1 MQSAD
6 VGVLLRFPYL
16 VWLLFT
22 LFFYFVIVCSFFLPR
37 LYRRYNV
44 SQLCWQYLILF
55 YWICMFSVYVSV
67 IFFSSPPVWSSRL
80 CCLPASGFS
89 FYFSCCSPVG
99 ECLTDW
105 LAGWLNEYEYEYE
118 YQCECVAAFH
128 QQRCLLCECQGGLLA
143 KSQQQQQER
152 SRTALASAAAAAA
165 RQRQGQY
172 NKTHTAPAVAATATN
187 SKSKTKQKKKS
198 KEKNCHANDSRLQRA
213 IVYRVCVLLLLL
225 FLLPA
230 HYHLFTLLFI
240 ACSLARTPS
249 ERSYI
254 AG

>member
-1 MQSAD
+1 MAIFDFILLNLYVFRLCFCYFLLQS
-6 VGVLLRFPYL
+6 G
-16 VWLLFT
+16 
-22 LFFYFVIVCSFFLPR
+22 
-37 LYRRYNV
+37 
-44 SQLCWQYLILF
+44 
-55 YWICMFSVYVSV
+55 
-67 IFFSSPPVWSSRL
+67 PPVWSSRL

-105 LAGWLNEYEYEYE
+105 LAGWLNEYE

-165 RQRQGQY
+165 AARQRQRQY